1 MSTGGHLQ
9 VNLPTLRFKMAAIKY
24 IIKMAAKEIKQVTS
38 GIARHD
44 FINVSLF
51 VKNESDSRYPT
62 LQTFVRIKLNK
73 YRFKIF
79 NQQRAIWYVLR
90 SHLTVE
96 FHEEKKR
103 YIFFKDLFL

>member
-51 VKNESDSRYPT
+51 V
-62 LQTFVRIKLNK
+62 
-73 YRFKIF
+73 
-79 NQQRAIWYVLR
+79 
-90 SHLTVE
+90 
-96 FHEEKKR
+96 
-103 YIFFKDLFL
+103 